1 MKMSEKIIFDVH
13 GDLGRITLNNPEK
26 LNCLGFEMLE
36 ALDHSMQEVA
46 ARKELRVLLISG
58 AGDRAFSTGADLK
71 EFSSLTKDQVERWI
85 RYGNKVFNALESLVI
100 PTVALINGYALGGGL
115 ELALCCDFRLGTEST
130 IIALPELQ
138 HGWLP
143 GWGGM
148 TRLRRLIGEA
158 RAKEVVMLNQKIPA
172 DEALRMGLLTRI
184 LKSGA
189 EDKDLEVILKHL
201 AGLKP
206 AVFGL
211 AKRALMDESRTTRGS
226 DIDFDVLAM
235 QAKTAH

>member
-1 MKMSEKIIFDVH
+1 MSKKIILEVN
-13 GDLGRITLNNPEK
+13 GKVGQITLNNPEK

-36 ALDHSMQEVA
+36 ALDHALLEA
-46 ARKELRVLLISG
+46 ASLQELRVLLIKG

-71 EFSSLTKDQVERWI
+71 EFASLTRDQSDRWI
-85 RYGNKVFNALESLVI
+85 RYGNEVFNALETLSI
-100 PTVALINGYALGGGL
+100 PTVAFIGGYALGGGL

-130 IIALPELQ
+130 IFSSPELQ

-172 DEALRMGLLTRI
+172 ADALRMGLLSRVLTQGSEEEE
-184 LKSGA
+184 LGA
-189 EDKDLEVILKHL
+189 FLEHL
-201 AGLKP
+201 ASLKP
-206 AVFGL
+206 ATFSL
-211 AKRALMDESRTTRGS
+211 AKRALMDEGRTTRGS
-226 DIDFDVLAM
+226 DIDFDTLAL
-235 QAKTAH
+235 QL